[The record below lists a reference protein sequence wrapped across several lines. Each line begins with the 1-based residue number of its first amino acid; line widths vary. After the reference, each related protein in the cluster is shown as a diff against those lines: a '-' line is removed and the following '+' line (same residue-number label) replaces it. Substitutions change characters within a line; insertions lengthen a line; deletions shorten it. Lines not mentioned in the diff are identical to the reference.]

1 MKNIINK
8 TKSSLPII
16 ILIIWV
22 VFWINFTARDLF
34 KKGLLKDYKILISKS
49 YEGKVSY
56 TYGDD
61 FFDLLKF
68 SKGNIPNASTYK
80 FIGIEEGSLESRR
93 GIYYLYPLIQSK
105 TPDYIIAYN
114 VKKQIPGYRVFKK
127 LDNNRFILKRS

>member
-93 GIYYLYPLIQSK
+93 GIYYL
-105 TPDYIIAYN
+105 
-114 VKKQIPGYRVFKK
+114 
-127 LDNNRFILKRS
+127 